1 MNSPT
6 QSPTFGAP
14 HSNYIEECDGRM
26 KAYEFK
32 WNPAKKA
39 KVSKTFVNAYPGVE
53 VQTITR
59 ENYMDFL

>member
-1 MNSPT
+1 M
-6 QSPTFGAP
+6 
-14 HSNYIEECDGRM
+14 HCEVDYIEECDGRM

-53 VQTITR
+53 VLTITR